1 MHTNNSYKNHYK
13 NIFAV
18 INQINKYKAKIYD
31 HCIYPLII
39 IKRTHNYIKNFHP
52 TNIKNIFRENIMFF
66 ENDDKSCTVIDLYLN
81 SRIFLG
87 YEDSYNYY
95 DIDIDKILLF
105 KKSDNEYIIRY
116 NDVNRMKVVPL
127 QLKIFNF
134 YNELNTFANNN
145 RVIFI
150 YNDDKEFFR
159 KCREIWNK
167 IAELIGIN
175 DPRDFVET
183 DLDYDHDEFITVDVC
198 KNTSFIVEGN
208 YRNKLVIV
216 LHSVFNGYLQKS
228 SVLHR

>member
-1 MHTNNSYKNHYK
+1 M
-13 NIFAV
+13 V
-18 INQINKYKAKIYD
+18 
-31 HCIYPLII
+31 
-39 IKRTHNYIKNFHP
+39 
-52 TNIKNIFRENIMFF
+52 RENIMFL
-66 ENDDKSCTVIDLYLN
+66 ENDDRSCTVTDLYLN
-81 SRIFLG
+81 HNIFFG
-87 YEDSYNYY
+87 YKDSYNYY

-167 IAELIGIN
+167 ITELIGIN
-175 DPRDFVET
+175 NPRDFVET
-183 DLDYDHDEFITVDVC
+183 DSDDEFIMVDVH
-198 KNTSFIVEGN
+198 KNTSFVLEENCIYGH
-208 YRNKLVIV
+208 NKV
-216 LHSVFNGYLQKS
+216 LIYFHSVFHGYLQKPL
-228 SVLHR
+228 VQHRY